1 MNYETGPKLAYLQPS
16 GSLMKIERNLKEVL

>member
-16 GSLMKIERNLKEVL
+16 GSLLKTERNLKEVL

>member
-16 GSLMKIERNLKEVL
+16 GSLMNTERNLKEVL

>member
-16 GSLMKIERNLKEVL
+16 GSLMKTERNLKEIL

>member
-16 GSLMKIERNLKEVL
+16 ASLMKTERNLKEVL

>member
-16 GSLMKIERNLKEVL
+16 GSLLKTERNLKEIL